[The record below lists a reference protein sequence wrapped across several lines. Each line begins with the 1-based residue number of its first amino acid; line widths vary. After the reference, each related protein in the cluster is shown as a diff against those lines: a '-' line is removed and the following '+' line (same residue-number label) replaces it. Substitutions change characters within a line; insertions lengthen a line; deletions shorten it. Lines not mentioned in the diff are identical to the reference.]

1 MMLQGGLTQEEDKNL
16 QIINAVPSVTFALFS
31 GFGSFVGWFGLGLGS
46 SFPLL
51 MIFDNVIRLAV
62 LNRVIE
68 TRNIQLRDEKGACHQ
83 AVDAV
88 PES

>member
-1 MMLQGGLTQEEDKNL
+1 MMMMQGGLTREEDNKLRILNS
-16 QIINAVPSVTFALFS
+16 VPSVTFALLS

-62 LNRVIE
+62 L
-68 TRNIQLRDEKGACHQ
+68 KSC
-83 AVDAV
+83 
-88 PES
+88 